1 MAAAIHETIFH
12 DIPPN
17 VPRKTVPQFLVEGR
31 TLSVLV
37 ARRSLRLA
45 SLRAPDLM
53 KWGVRQAS
61 LIGSLPSQYRHT
73 ATWARAI
80 HEQFAHVDGLI
91 WTSNRCDPDDALL
104 LFGDRVAGAD
114 LVVASARD
122 GADRSFLNDVR
133 QAGDRSGI
141 RITQ

>member
-1 MAAAIHETIFH
+1 MAAAIYETILH
-12 DIPPN
+12 DIPPHA
-17 VPRKTVPQFLVEGR
+17 PRKSVPQFVVEGR

-37 ARRSLRLA
+37 ARRTLRLA

-61 LIGSLPSQYRHT
+61 LIGSLPTQYHRT
-73 ATWARAI
+73 ATWAQAI
-80 HEQFAHVDGLI
+80 HEQFAQVDGLI

-114 LVVASARD
+114 LVVASVRD
-122 GADRSFLNDVR
+122 GADGSFLNEVR
-133 QAGDRSGI
+133 DAGERSGI